1 MSEDALSQATET
13 IRKADAMLIGAGAGF
28 GVDSGLPDFRG
39 DEGFW
44 EAYPPI
50 AKLGIGFEEMAN
62 PRWFADDPS
71 LAWGFYGH
79 RHQLYRDTIPHSG
92 FTMLRR
98 WAKRMKQGAFVY
110 TSNVDGHFQR
120 VDFDQNRILECHGSL
135 NHFQCL
141 ERCGQEVWRQDNLD
155 LSIDELTLR
164 ASTPFPA
171 CPSCGSIARPNIL
184 MFGDWGWDSSR
195 TEEQRGHFMDWV
207 QNTGTSPT
215 VIVEIGAGVT
225 IPSVRNICEQ
235 LADETKRDL
244 IRINP
249 RDSQG
254 PANTISIPL
263 GGLEVLRCIDE
274 LMTEG
279 L

>member
-1 MSEDALSQATET
+1 MSKGALNQATEA

-28 GVDSGLPDFRG
+28 G
-39 DEGFW
+39 
-44 EAYPPI
+44 
-50 AKLGIGFEEMAN
+50 FEEMAN
-62 PRWFADDPS
+62 PRWFEDDPS

-79 RHQLYRDTIPHSG
+79 RHKLYRDTIPHAG
-92 FTMLRR
+92 FEMLRR
-98 WAKRMKQGAFVY
+98 WAERMKQGAFVY
-110 TSNVDGHFQR
+110 TSNVDAHFQR
-120 VDFDQNRILECHGSL
+120 VEFDKNRILECHGSL

-155 LSIDELTLR
+155 LSVDEVTLR

-207 QNTGTSPT
+207 QNTGTSQT

-235 LADETKRDL
+235 LADETKGTL

-249 RDSQG
+249 RDPQG

-263 GGLEVLRCIDE
+263 GGLEALRGIDE

-279 L
+279 R

>member
-1 MSEDALSQATET
+1 
-13 IRKADAMLIGAGAGF
+13 MLIGAGAGF

-92 FTMLRR
+92 FAMLRR
-98 WAKRMKQGAFVY
+98 WAESMKQGAFVY

-155 LSIDELTLR
+155 LSVDEVTLR

-207 QNTGTSPT
+207 QNTGNSQT
-215 VIVEIGAGVT
+215 VIVEIGAGLT

-235 LADETKRDL
+235 LADETKGDL

-249 RDSQG
+249 RDPQG

>member
-1 MSEDALSQATET
+1 MSEGALNQATEA

-44 EAYPPI
+44 KAYPPME
-50 AKLGIGFEEMAN
+50 KLGISFEEMAN
-62 PRWFADDPS
+62 PRWFEDDPS

-79 RHQLYRDTIPHSG
+79 RHKLYRDTIPHAG
-92 FTMLRR
+92 FEMLRR
-98 WAKRMKQGAFVY
+98 WAESMKQGAFVY

-120 VDFDQNRILECHGSL
+120 MGFGQNRILECHGSL
-135 NHFQCL
+135 NYFQCL
-141 ERCGQEVWRQDNLD
+141 DRCGQEVWRQDNLD
-155 LSIDELTLR
+155 LSVDEGTLR

-184 MFGDWGWDSSR
+184 MFGDWGWDSFR

-207 QNTGTSPT
+207 QNTRNCRT
-215 VIVEIGAGVT
+215 VTVEIGAGVT

-235 LADETKRDL
+235 LADETNGTL

-249 RDSQG
+249 RDPQG
-254 PANTISIPL
+254 TANTISIPL
-263 GGLEVLRCIDE
+263 GGLEALRQINE
-274 LMTEG
+274 LMP
-279 L
+279 

>member
-1 MSEDALSQATET
+1 MSEDTLSQATEM

-39 DEGFW
+39 NEGFW
-44 EAYPPI
+44 ETYPPI

-62 PRWFADDPS
+62 PQWFEDDPS

-98 WAKRMKQGAFVY
+98 WAESMKQGAFVY

-141 ERCGQEVWRQDNLD
+141 ERCGQEVWREDNLD
-155 LSIDELTLR
+155 ISVDEITLR

-171 CPSCGSIARPNIL
+171 CPSCGNIARPNIL
-184 MFGDWGWDSSR
+184 MFGDWDWDSSR
-195 TEEQRGHFMDWV
+195 TEEQRGHFMNWV
-207 QNTGTSPT
+207 QNTGTSQT

-235 LADETKRDL
+235 LADETKGAL

-249 RDSQG
+249 RDPQG

-263 GGLEVLRCIDE
+263 GGLEALRGIDE

-279 L
+279 P

>member
-1 MSEDALSQATET
+1 
-13 IRKADAMLIGAGAGF
+13 MLIGAGAGF

-62 PRWFADDPS
+62 PKWFEDDPS

-98 WAKRMKQGAFVY
+98 WAESMKQGAFVY

-141 ERCGQEVWRQDNLD
+141 ERCGQEIWRQDNLD
-155 LSIDELTLR
+155 LSVDELTLR

-184 MFGDWGWDSSR
+184 MFGDWGWGSSR

-207 QNTGTSPT
+207 QNTGTSQM

-235 LADETKRDL
+235 LADETKGDL

-249 RDSQG
+249 RDPQG

-263 GGLEVLRCIDE
+263 GGLEALRGIDE

-279 L
+279 R